1 MRFYSP
7 APICDVEEILAQAM
21 VGKVKNNMHNL
32 TVRKKKTMH
41 SEKIAQPPS
50 KKHNVANVQR
60 FSEIS
65 LRLHCE

>member
-7 APICDVEEILAQAM
+7 APIFDIEEILAQAM
-21 VGKVKNNMHNL
+21 ADPKKYHAQSNYEKKNHALENCPAP
-32 TVRKKKTMH
+32 V
-41 SEKIAQPPS
+41 